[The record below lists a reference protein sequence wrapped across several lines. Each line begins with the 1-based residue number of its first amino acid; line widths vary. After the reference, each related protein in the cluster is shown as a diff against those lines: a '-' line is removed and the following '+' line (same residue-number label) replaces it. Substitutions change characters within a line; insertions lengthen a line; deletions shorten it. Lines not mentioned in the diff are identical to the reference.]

1 LNEGYEGRTFINIA
15 YDDEERNIKNM
26 KDYID
31 NYISLSTHHH
41 YCRETE
47 IISNYKC
54 TFSLEGSESTGVT
67 QKRMS
72 KSA

>member
-1 LNEGYEGRTFINIA
+1 LDEGYEGRTFINIA
-15 YDDEERNIKNM
+15 YDDEERIIKNT

-31 NYISLSTHHH
+31 NYISLSTHH

-54 TFSLEGSESTGVT
+54 TFSLKERKYRRDV
-67 QKRMS
+67 KVNA